1 MRSALATLI
10 SDCEV
15 EYVVCEV
22 CGHDKAEPFLPQLSF
37 PVVKCKNCGFIYANP
52 RPTEEALRGFYD
64 ESYYRS
70 HGPIGYGVS
79 REVEETI
86 RRQFETRLEYIEKHA
101 GEPGR
106 LLDLGCAT
114 GIFLEVAEA
123 RGWEIYGVEFS
134 DFAIPIAQNTLG
146 IEIHPTLLEAR
157 FDAGYFDVVTGWE
170 YIEHLAKPR
179 RELEEIH
186 RILRKDGLLALSTP
200 NMRNLTVMR
209 CPELWESFIPPPEH
223 LSYFS
228 PESLGQLLEAVG
240 FRVQGW
246 KGIVPV
252 YDRPGAPF
260 VAISRSRKPM
270 PTLDTSE
277 SNGELYRFYQRYK
290 HILWVP
296 KRLLLDFPKRLLI
309 VLRLLLWP
317 RICYCDAF
325 EIYAVKR

>member
-1 MRSALATLI
+1 
-10 SDCEV
+10 
-15 EYVVCEV
+15 
-22 CGHDKAEPFLPQLSF
+22 
-37 PVVKCKNCGFIYANP
+37 VVKCKNCGFIYASP

-70 HGPIGYGVS
+70 HEPIGYGVS
-79 REVEETI
+79 REAEEAI
-86 RRQFETRLEYIEKHA
+86 RRRFETRLEHIAKYT

-114 GIFLEVAEA
+114 GLFLEVAKG

-146 IEIHPTLLEAR
+146 IEIHPTLVEAR
-157 FDAGYFDVVTGWE
+157 FDTDYFDVVTGWE

-179 RELEEIH
+179 RELEEIR

-200 NMRNLTVMR
+200 NMRNLTAMR
-209 CPELWESFIPPPEH
+209 CSELWESFIPPPEH

-240 FRVQGW
+240 FGVEGW

-260 VAISRSRKPM
+260 VAVSKSRRPV
-270 PTLDTSE
+270 PTLDTLVFNE
-277 SNGELYRFYQRYK
+277 KLHEFYQRHK
-290 HILWVP
+290 QVLWVP
-296 KRLLLDFPKRLLI
+296 KRLLLDLPKRLLI
-309 VLRLLLWP
+309 SLRLLLWP
-317 RICYCDAF
+317 RIYYCDAF
-325 EIYAVKR
+325 EICAIKR